1 MSIDPSARITCDELV
16 AGPGL
21 IVRAGARIEGGRVVL
36 GRNAFIDEHAVIGGG
51 SAGDFTAGDHFH
63 LGMFA
68 QVNTARPVTVGDEVG
83 LGIGTRIFTHG
94 AYLSE
99 WDGFPVSFEP
109 VSIGD
114 RVWLPNAVVMPG
126 VSIGSDVVVAAGSV
140 VTRSLPSGVLA
151 AGSPAE
157 VIREGWPEPSEA
169 QRVEILERIC
179 AEAGCGTVQDAY
191 LVTCNGAIF
200 DVAHRDVIG
209 HASEESE
216 RLRNQ
221 MRRHGIRF
229 AVDATDGGYAPWTA

>member
-1 MSIDPSARITCDELV
+1 VSIDPSARITCDELV

-99 WDGFPVSFEP
+99 WDGFPAAFES
-109 VSIGD
+109 VTLGD
-114 RVWLPNAVVMPG
+114 RVWMPNAIVMPG
-126 VSIGSDVVVAAGSV
+126 VTVGSDVVVAAGSV
-140 VTRSLPSGVLA
+140 VNRSLPSSVLVTA
-151 AGSPAE
+151 CSSAKDAKAPA
-157 VIREGWPEPSEA
+157 VASTTASTPPRNA
-169 QRVEILERIC
+169 VMVRRVRIC
-179 AEAGCGTVQDAY
+179 
-191 LVTCNGAIF
+191 
-200 DVAHRDVIG
+200 
-209 HASEESE
+209 
-216 RLRNQ
+216 
-221 MRRHGIRF
+221 RRTR
-229 AVDATDGGYAPWTA
+229 A